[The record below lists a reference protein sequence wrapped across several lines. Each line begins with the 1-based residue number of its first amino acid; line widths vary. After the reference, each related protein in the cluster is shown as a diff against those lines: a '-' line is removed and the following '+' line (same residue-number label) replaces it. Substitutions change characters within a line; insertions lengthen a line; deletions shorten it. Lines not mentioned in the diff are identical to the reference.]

1 MQGESTDSRKP
12 VACAAQSP
20 GTMLR
25 VRMLS
30 GEEVDRL
37 PVGELS
43 DVKELKLRLHQLHGL
58 PTRFRLRLLRDG
70 KCMDDSVMLD
80 SPMDLD
86 LVLLAYSAASQE
98 QHSSLWAAAD
108 SGSATEV
115 RTS

>member
-1 MQGESTDSRKP
+1 
-12 VACAAQSP
+12 
-20 GTMLR
+20 MLR

-58 PTRFRLRLLRDG
+58 PTRFRQRLLRDG